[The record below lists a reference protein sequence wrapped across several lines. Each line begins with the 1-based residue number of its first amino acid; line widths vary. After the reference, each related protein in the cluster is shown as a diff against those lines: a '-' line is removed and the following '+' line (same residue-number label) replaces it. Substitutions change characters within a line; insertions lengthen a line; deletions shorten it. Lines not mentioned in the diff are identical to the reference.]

1 MMQERNIPCTATKTR
16 HSQIN
21 GRWVLDCPD
30 GSSLNT
36 WTFKSR
42 VFLSGSQRNAT
53 ERSGRYSAWEG
64 LDLLLMGNLGFPCS
78 SVSKKICLQ
87 CRRPRFD
94 SWVRK
99 IPWRRKCHPTPV
111 FLSEQSYGQRNLVGS
126 SPWGR
131 KESDM
136 TEYKFYFH
144 LLLILWINY
153 WCIHLF

>member
-1 MMQERNIPCTATKTR
+1 MQRTQIQSLVRKQILQASEQLSLCTAPPEILCLKRVHEPQWRILHDEMKIPSTATKTR

-99 IPWRRKCHPTPV
+99 IPWRRKCH
-111 FLSEQSYGQRNLVGS
+111 S
-126 SPWGR
+126 S
-131 KESDM
+131 
-136 TEYKFYFH
+136 
-144 LLLILWINY
+144 ILA
-153 WCIHLF
+153 